1 MRTLVRLKYSSG
13 GLKSHCFDD
22 AVDKPA
28 IILPP
33 NSSLRSS
40 KNTDVLT
47 SASEP
52 QEHHVLAMSSARSKN
67 FVVLSQFQDQEPFYS
82 NCSRMVI
89 NELEVNFNFS

>member
-1 MRTLVRLKYSSG
+1 M
-13 GLKSHCFDD
+13 SHLFYD
-22 AVDKPA
+22 AADKLTIA
-28 IILPP
+28 YPP

-89 NELEVNFNFS
+89 NEVNFNFS